1 MTESRELKVA
11 LEAADA
17 AGEIIRGFYRQRFEV
32 WQKSKDQPVTDAD
45 LAADKA
51 LKSILLGAFPNDGW
65 LSEETADSPERL
77 SVRRLWVVDPID
89 GTKEFIRGIPEFS
102 ISIALV
108 EDGRPIVG
116 VIQNPVTGET
126 FSAARGKGASLNGQ
140 TIRATKTRR
149 FADALIMTSRRE
161 VKAKR
166 ISAVKDEVRVKA
178 VGSTAYKIALVA
190 AGRCDLMLSFK
201 PKSEWDIAAGVI
213 IVEEAGGRVTDHEGN
228 PYEFNRPDP
237 VRPNLLATNG
247 LLHAA
252 ALRIIRDVNR
262 RVGMD

>member
-11 LEAADA
+11 REAADA

-51 LKSILLGAFPNDGW
+51 LKTILLDAFPNDGW

-77 SVRRLWVVDPID
+77 SIRRLWVVDPID

-108 EDGRPIVG
+108 EDGRPSVG

-126 FSAARGKGASLNGQ
+126 FWAALGKGASLNGRA
-140 TIRATKTRR
+140 IHATKTRR
-149 FADALIMTSRRE
+149 FADALIMTSHRE

-166 ISAVKDEVRVKA
+166 ISAVKEEIRVKA

-190 AGRCDLMLSFK
+190 AGRCDLMISFK
-201 PKSEWDIAAGVI
+201 PKSEWDIAAGVL
-213 IVEEAGGRVTDHEGN
+213 IVEEAGGRVTDHGGN
-228 PYEFNRPDP
+228 PYQFNRPDP

-247 LLHAA
+247 LLHTA
-252 ALRIIRDVNR
+252 ALRFIRDLNR